1 MTDSGSGP
9 GSGTDPGG
17 NDGSDPDIGDLPAFV
32 ARSRALLESST
43 PTSPRE
49 TRIWIV
55 EPFLETLGWDTTTTA
70 DSEARRTDRSI
81 GGIRLAYVLSIGDV
95 PAVFVAVESAD
106 ETLDETRAAALEKA
120 MDRSGV
126 DRALYTNGREYL
138 LLADGDGGI
147 ERLGCRLPSLV
158 ERESA
163 LEHYARPVVARR
175 LERHARPF
183 VARRL
188 VLERES
194 LAEAIT
200 DELTET
206 VPGGETHAGEFG
218 SAAEEFLDELIDA
231 FAASGSGSG
240 GTPDRRTDTHTGTVD
255 GERAENGLTLEFS
268 DDGYGHENPEGTE
281 TEDDRNQDQDQDQD
295 QRSHGNETTSAGEAD
310 EADRSETEPETNDR
324 DEGKDPDD
332 GAEDDE
338 YVVRFF
344 NDRGSI
350 GAIGHSS
357 SDRALVA
364 AAEYLF
370 DRGLSGVSVPWSPEG
385 ESEPTVL
392 NDDPVRADG
401 TPMAAPREL
410 SNGRYL
416 ETEGDTETHAE
427 LVERLTARAG
437 LRAMLTG
444 DWE

>member
-9 GSGTDPGG
+9 GPGTDPGT
-17 NDGSDPDIGDLPAFV
+17 NDGSDPDIGDLPAYV

-43 PTSPRE
+43 PTTQRE
-49 TRIWIV
+49 TRTWLV
-55 EPFLETLGWDTTTTA
+55 EPFLETLGWDTTA
-70 DSEARRTDRSI
+70 DSETRRTDRSI
-81 GGIRLAYVLSIGDV
+81 GGIRLEYVLSIGDV
-95 PAVFVAVESAD
+95 PAVFVAVEAAD
-106 ETLDETRAAALEKA
+106 ETLDETRAAALERA

-126 DRALYTNGREYL
+126 DRALYTNGREFL
-138 LLADGDGGI
+138 LLAGGDGGT

-206 VPGGETHAGEFG
+206 VPGGETHAGEFA
-218 SAAEEFLDELIDA
+218 SAAEEFLDGLIDA
-231 FAASGSGSG
+231 FAGSGSVE
-240 GTPDRRTDTHTGTVD
+240 TLDADNSED
-255 GERAENGLTLEFS
+255 EKNGLTLEFS
-268 DDGYGHENPEGTE
+268 DDGYGHESPARPEPEDHRDRDGGSDENRDE
-281 TEDDRNQDQDQDQD
+281 TRSGED
-295 QRSHGNETTSAGEAD
+295 AD
-310 EADRSETEPETNDR
+310 DVDGTEPEPGTNDLSR
-324 DEGKDPDD
+324 EEDPKDSDD
-332 GAEDDE
+332 GAEDGE

-364 AAEYLF
+364 ATEYLF
-370 DRGLSGVSVPWSPEG
+370 ERGLSGVSVPWSPEEG
-385 ESEPTVL
+385 SESTVL

-401 TPMAAPREL
+401 TPMAEPQEL
-410 SNGRYL
+410 SNGLYL
-416 ETEGDTETHAE
+416 ETGGDTETHAE

-437 LRAMLTG
+437 LRAMVTG